1 MSEYRQYQIVA
12 LFFSCLVGVI
22 VPLAL
27 LYPVWQWGIDMSS
40 LSWEVKLACIGLI
53 CLGIWLVVIAY
64 FTDQDTLKK
73 VLESTQA
80 YEVWIVIPYAL
91 YVGTRRL
98 IFGRKK

>member
-1 MSEYRQYQIVA
+1 
-12 LFFSCLVGVI
+12 
-22 VPLAL
+22 
-27 LYPVWQWGIDMSS
+27 MSS

>member
-12 LFFSCLVGVI
+12 LFLSFFVGVI
-22 VPLAL
+22 VPLGL

-53 CLGIWLVVIAY
+53 CLGIWLVVVTY